1 MRIDDCQKVLDLAIE
16 NGGSYAD
23 ATGQYLE
30 ALQTASKAMDVLG
43 KMVHYCSRQKEI
55 DDGIILCMIGRI
67 ER

>member
-30 ALQTASKAMDVLG
+30 ALQTASKAMDVLERI
-43 KMVHYCSRQKEI
+43 VHYCSKHKEVGV
-55 DDGIILCMIGRI
+55 GIILSMIGRI